1 MDDFIPNWMRK
12 LRVNQLCN
20 TEVVRNLGNLAC
32 EISLQTIG
40 GTSTSRC
47 RRRPECFLL
56 VPPNTERPNTGVYTI
71 GEPGS
76 NANCS
81 IRPCFLCGLSTTGS
95 NLGLP
100 TIALSFKGDLVAAA
114 GEIDARLRV
123 STHSSVDLEK
133 TLCLCRPAFH
143 RRERVFPSPY
153 QSLPIQMER
162 DGASRLIGR
171 ANSRRYIFAPIFPK
185 LCHSSTRPSP
195 PSSSSRGSLLR
206 FPHAV

>member
-1 MDDFIPNWMRK
+1 MQTNGVIQRLFETLETSCETS
-12 LRVNQLCN
+12 LRTN
-20 TEVVRNLGNLAC
+20 
-32 EISLQTIG
+32 G
-40 GTSTSRC
+40 GATSANRC
-47 RRRPECFLL
+47 RRRPECSDSLYR
-56 VPPNTERPNTGVYTI
+56 VPNTERPNIGVYAI
-71 GEPGS
+71 GEPRS

-81 IRPCFLCGLSTTGS
+81 IRPCFLSGLSATGS

-100 TIALSFKGDLVAAA
+100 TIVLSFKGDLVAAA

-123 STHSSVDLEK
+123 STHFSVDLEK

-162 DGASRLIGR
+162 DGASRLIER
-171 ANSRRYIFAPIFPK
+171 ANSHRYIFAPIFPK
-185 LCHSSTRPSP
+185 LCHSSTRPTP